1 MKVMVDLCVVPLGV
15 GVSVG
20 AYVSACQ
27 EVIEQAGLSHQMH
40 AYGTNIEGEWEAV
53 FNVVRRCHEVVHEMG
68 VPRITTSMRIGTRT
82 DREQSMSDKIESV
95 QALRQGSKG
104 GISNSAGSA

>member
-68 VPRITTSMRIGTRT
+68 APRITTSMRIGTRT